1 MLGPLL
7 GERCFDI
14 RVGIAAVVPG
24 SGLVSLL
31 VDMAG
36 KRKGLRLEG
45 LSLRGLLLLR
55 QAASAGAS
63 PDEWS

>member
-36 KRKGLRLEG
+36 KKEGLRG
-45 LSLRGLLLLR
+45 LSLRGCCYGR
-55 QAASAGAS
+55 RHRRERV